1 MSNQTLQQLATDL
14 HQQLQQ
20 KRWMISVAE
29 SCTGGWVGK
38 VLTDMA
44 GSSAS
49 FDRGFIT
56 YSNQAKTQ
64 MLAVQEQT
72 LIDHGAVSEATAKEM
87 VAGTLQ
93 HSLSQVALAI
103 SGIAGPSGDSATKP
117 IGTVCIGWGSS
128 QQINTHTYLFAGD
141 RDAVRQQA
149 VEQALA
155 NMLAFVEQADGQ
167 TNG

>member
-1 MSNQTLQQLATDL
+1 MSQPTLQQLATAL

-20 KRWMISVAE
+20 KHWMISVAE

-56 YSNQAKTQ
+56 YSNQAKMQ

-72 LIDHGAVSEATAKEM
+72 LIDQGAVSEATVKEM

-103 SGIAGPSGDSATKP
+103 SGIAGPSGGSAEKP
-117 IGTVCIGWGSS
+117 VGTVCIGWGDVT
-128 QQINTHTYLFAGD
+128 QIHTHTYLFLGD
-141 RDAVRQQA
+141 RDAIRQQA
-149 VEQALA
+149 VEQALS
-155 NMLAFVEQADGQ
+155 NMLLFVEQV
-167 TNG
+167 NG